1 MRTSVSDQA
10 VFAALAAALGF
21 ALGLVFDAL
30 RAPRAKCR
38 AIGRAALDVLYAL
51 IVFTGLFLLG
61 LRSGAGR
68 AGLDSILFAAAGALL
83 YGVTLS
89 PVLAPL
95 FRRLADRVSG
105 FVHVLG
111 RPLRKY
117 KNKFKKIPE
126 NAKKSFANSRFC
138 IKILYHGQNRSSD
151 NGRINKHEDQAGR
164 HHYEDPSSGDRPVR
178 GGEAGHAPRRDP
190 ISAEPDR
197 AARAA
202 GAAAHGGKRRARISD
217 RAQRR

>member
-1 MRTSVSDQA
+1 MRTSVVDQA
-10 VFAALAAALGF
+10 VFAALSLVLGF

-38 AIGRAALDVLYAL
+38 AVGRAALDVLYAL

-95 FRRLADRVSG
+95 FRKLFDRLFG
-105 FVHVLG
+105 FVHLLQK
-111 RPLRKY
+111 PLQKY
-117 KNKFKKIPE
+117 KKLFKNRLE
-126 NAKKSFANSRFC
+126 NAKKLFPKSRNC
-138 IKILYHGQNRSSD
+138 IRILYHGKNRASD
-151 NGRINKHEDQAGR
+151 SRRINTHEDQAGR

-178 GGEAGHAPRRDP
+178 GGSAGHAPRRDP
-190 ISAEPDR
+190 VSAEPDR

-202 GAAAHGGKRRARISD
+202 GAGAHRGKRRARISD
-217 RAQRR
+217 RAQRG